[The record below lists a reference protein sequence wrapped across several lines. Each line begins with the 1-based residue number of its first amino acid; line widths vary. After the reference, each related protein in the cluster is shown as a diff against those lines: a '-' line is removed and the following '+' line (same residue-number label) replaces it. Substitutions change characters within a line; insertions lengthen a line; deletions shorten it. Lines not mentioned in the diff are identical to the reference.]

1 MFKKQIESLI
11 RELRLMGIKDERV
24 LEAIKKVPRHKFI
37 LENYLSEAYAN
48 YPLSIGYNQTISQP
62 YTVAFMLQALE
73 LKKNDK
79 VLEIGTGSG
88 WNAAL
93 ISEIVKPGKVYTT
106 EIIKELVEFASKNL
120 KNYKNIK
127 VIYSDGSIGL
137 KEYEPYNKIIVTAA
151 SPEIPKP
158 LVKQLKPSGILV
170 APVGSYSQKM
180 LKITKDKKLKIEEL
194 GDFVFVKLRG
204 KFGFN

>member
-1 MFKKQIESLI
+1 MFKKQIERLI
-11 RELRLMGIKDERV
+11 EELKLMGIKDEKV
-24 LEAIKKVPRHKFI
+24 LEVIKKIPRHKFI

-62 YTVAFMLQALE
+62 YTVAFMLQSLE

-106 EIIKELVEFASKNL
+106 EIIKELVEFAKKNL
-120 KNYKNIK
+120 KDYKNVK
-127 VIYSDGSIGL
+127 VIYSDGSQGL
-137 KEYEPYNKIIVTAA
+137 KEYEPYSKIIVTAGC
-151 SPEIPKP
+151 PEIPKP
-158 LVKQLKPSGILV
+158 LIEQLKPNGILV

-180 LKITKDKKLKIEEL
+180 LKITKNKQLKIQEL
-194 GDFVFVKLRG
+194 GDFVFVPLKG
-204 KFGFN
+204 KFGFS

>member
-1 MFKKQIESLI
+1 MFKKQIERLI
-11 RELRLMGIKDERV
+11 EELKLMGIKDERV
-24 LEAIKKVPRHKFI
+24 LDAIKKVPRHKFI

-106 EIIKELVEFASKNL
+106 EIIKELVEFAKKNL
-120 KNYKNIK
+120 KDYKNVK
-127 VIYSDGSIGL
+127 VIYSDGSQGL
-137 KEYEPYNKIIVTAA
+137 KEYEPYSKIIVTAGC
-151 SPEIPKP
+151 PEIPKP
-158 LVKQLKPSGILV
+158 LIKQLKPNGILV

-180 LKITKDKKLKIEEL
+180 LKIIKTKQLKIQEL
-194 GDFVFVKLRG
+194 GDFVFVPLKG
-204 KFGFN
+204 KFGFS